1 MPGKSKRKKMR
12 YASGNQNKIAQPQV
26 KTTAQA
32 TVAGAAVAAKPQ
44 SVPVKSS
51 PAGKT
56 MAAQLNPDQF
66 KHVGSELRVVGI
78 LSAAI
83 IVVIVALFFII
94 H

>member
-12 YASGNQNKIAQPQV
+12 YSSNNQNRAGQPQV

-32 TVAGAAVAAKPQ
+32 TVAGAAVATKPQ
-44 SVPVKSS
+44 TAPVKSS
-51 PAGKT
+51 AAGKAAT
-56 MAAQLNPDQF
+56 AQLDPEQF

-78 LSAAI
+78 LSAFI
-83 IVVIVALFFII
+83 IVVIVVLFFIL